1 MVLVNLFLAFFRI
14 GLFAIGGAYSFL
26 PFIER
31 EVVQKYNWLT
41 KEEFLDILG
50 IVKVFPGAI
59 SVKFAT
65 YAGYKTAGISGAI
78 LANLGNILG
87 PVILIIFTSRLYL
100 KYKDLP
106 SINGAFNMIQLV
118 IFAMI
123 VAVAFQLVNP
133 NQLAQFKNVLIIIIS
148 FTIFSYTK
156 IHPAFIIIAAGVW
169 GAILK

>member
-65 YAGYKTAGISGAI
+65 YTGYKTAGICGAI

-87 PVILIIFTSRLYL
+87 PAILIIFTSRLYL
-100 KYKDLP
+100 KYKGSP

-123 VAVAFQLVNP
+123 VAVAFQLVNV
-133 NQLAQFKNVLIIIIS
+133 NQLVQFRNLFIIVIS
-148 FTIFSYTK
+148 FIVFAYTK
-156 IHPAFIIIAAGVW
+156 IHPALIIIAAGVY
-169 GAILK
+169 GAIFK

>member
-1 MVLVNLFLAFFRI
+1 MVLANLFLAFFRI

-59 SVKFAT
+59 SIKFAT
-65 YAGYKTAGISGAI
+65 YTGYKTAGICGAI

-87 PVILIIFTSRLYL
+87 PVILIIFASRFYL
-100 KYKDLP
+100 KYKDSP

-118 IFAMI
+118 ILAMI
-123 VAVAFQLVNP
+123 VAVAFQLVNI
-133 NQLAQFKNVLIIIIS
+133 NQLAQLKNVLIIVLS
-148 FTIFSYTK
+148 FIIFSYTK
-156 IHPAFIIIAAGVW
+156 INPALIIIAAGLW
-169 GAILK
+169 GAIFK

>member
-65 YAGYKTAGISGAI
+65 YAGYKIAGVPGVI
-78 LANLGNILG
+78 LANLGNIIG
-87 PVILIIFTSRLYL
+87 PVILIIFTSTLYL
-100 KYKDLP
+100 KYKNLP

-123 VAVAFQLVNP
+123 VAVAFQLVNL
-133 NQLAQFKNVLIIIIS
+133 NQLAQLKNILIIVVSFII
-148 FTIFSYTK
+148 FTYTR
-156 IHPAFIIIAAGVW
+156 IHPALIIIAAGVW